1 MRCSIFSSFI
11 FLLFILIS
19 CKEEKNVL
27 MSGEGPVEVNDFVNF
42 FPLLNLNYQLTEE
55 DLKKSSNDSLLIS
68 RTVFKQFVPDSVIIK
83 FFGKAAKPKFYPVGK
98 VQVNEKETYLLVN
111 ALSGSKTKALLI
123 FLGEKN
129 EFLGAAIFLDPD
141 TNLMTQQ
148 ISSIDKR
155 FSISKTVLRKNEDG
169 SVSDGKDVYVFDIA
183 SRSMILIMTDALDE
197 KNVDLIN
204 PIDTLSSGN
213 KFSADY
219 RKDKKNLVSIRDG
232 RKAGMIYFFIHIE
245 SKDGEC
251 TGELKGEASF
261 INSKTA
267 VYKQSGDP
275 CSIELFFSS
284 SAVRIKETGA
294 CGSRH
299 GLDCKFDGSFAK
311 KKNPGKK

>member
-1 MRCSIFSSFI
+1 MSRSSFI
-11 FLLFILIS
+11 SFFLLLFISFS
-19 CKEEKNVL
+19 CKEEKKVL
-27 MSGEGPVEVNDFVNF
+27 MSGEDPVEVKDFVNF
-42 FPLLNLNYQLTEE
+42 FPLLHLNYQLTDE
-55 DLKKSSNDSLLIS
+55 DLKKPFNDSLLIS
-68 RTVFKQFVPDSVIIK
+68 RTVFKQFVPDSVVINL
-83 FFGKAAKPKFYPVGK
+83 FGKSSKPKFYPVGK
-98 VQVNEKETYLLVN
+98 VVVSEKETYLLVN
-111 ALSGSKTKALLI
+111 AFNRSTSKALLI

-129 EFLGAAIFLDPD
+129 EFLGAATFLEPD
-141 TNLMTQQ
+141 TNPMTQQ

-155 FSISKTVLRKNEDG
+155 FSISKAVLKKNEDG
-169 SVSDGKDVYVFDIA
+169 SVSDGKDVFVFEKN
-183 SRSMILIMTDALDE
+183 SRSMILIMTDALNE

-204 PIDTLSSGN
+204 PIDTLSSVN

-261 INSKTA
+261 INSRTA
-267 VYKQSGDP
+267 VYRQNGDP
-275 CSIELFFSS
+275 CSIELIFSS
-284 SAVRIKETGA
+284 STVKIKETGA

-311 KKNPGKK
+311 KKNSGKK